1 MLAHAGADVQLK
13 SRHTHPRCHTAFRGQ
28 LKPQIGERLKGV
40 VVTELEGTSGKKA
53 WVSLGVMRRAKGG
66 KFSHVDGMIR
76 LSKEKGLKP
85 RKVAVDKP
93 VTVYVSKAS
102 VLLAQLFLCWLR
114 RTSCAFLLLHSCS
127 CFCLRLTRFCV

>member
-1 MLAHAGADVQLK
+1 M
-13 SRHTHPRCHTAFRGQ
+13 
-28 LKPQIGERLKGV
+28 GERLKGV
-40 VVTELEGTSGKKA
+40 VVSELEGASGKKA

-85 RKVAVDKP
+85 KKVAVDRP

-102 VLLAQLFLCWLR
+102 RMDRKMRSPPPVQLGTIFHLFGSARAQQRLEFFEKSSTQR
-114 RTSCAFLLLHSCS
+114 CS
-127 CFCLRLTRFCV
+127 EAVVGSGCG